1 MRKLEKREV
10 LIMEV
15 SINEQTPSIKLVKG
29 QKDSYG
35 WEIKL
40 FGKDTDKVLQDLK
53 QVNDKLSEEYGGG
66 DEDGQ

>member
-1 MRKLEKREV
+1 M
-10 LIMEV
+10 MEV
-15 SINEQTPSIKLVKG
+15 NIQEQTPSIKLVKG

-40 FGKDTDKVLQDLK
+40 FGKDTDRVLQDLK

-66 DEDGQ
+66 EDGQ

>member
-1 MRKLEKREV
+1 
-10 LIMEV
+10 ME
-15 SINEQTPSIKLVKG
+15 INIQEQVPSIKLIKG

-53 QVNDKLSEEYGGG
+53 RVNDKLSEEFGAGG
-66 DEDGQ
+66 EDGK